1 METLVIVAVFAAT
14 ALIAWIAYTLK
25 IYARK
30 WAQRCTSCGS
40 LDTKLIKRVIDDD
53 RERVTLTLG
62 CNACSYQYEYKTLRN
77 AAGASYF

>member
-1 METLVIVAVFAAT
+1 METLVIIGVFAAI
-14 ALIAWIAYTLK
+14 ALVAWIAYKLK

-30 WAQRCTSCGS
+30 WVQRCTSCGS

-53 RERVTLTLG
+53 RERVTLTRR
-62 CNACSYQYEYKTLRN
+62 CNARSYHYEYKTLRN

>member
-1 METLVIVAVFAAT
+1 METLVIVAVFAAI
-14 ALIAWIAYTLK
+14 ALIAWIAYKLK

-30 WAQRCTSCGS
+30 WVRRCTSCGS

-53 RERVTLTLG
+53 RERVTLTLR
-62 CNACSYQYEYKTLRN
+62 CNACASQYEYKTLRN

>member
-1 METLVIVAVFAAT
+1 METLVISGVFAVI
-14 ALIAWIAYTLK
+14 ALVAWIAYKLK

-30 WAQRCTSCGS
+30 WVQRCTSCGS
-40 LDTKLIKRVIDDD
+40 LDTKLVKRVVDDD
-53 RERVTLTLG
+53 RERVTLR